1 MIARIYTYN
10 RIFTDT
16 LTVKSV
22 ADIHISEVT
31 ARSAQQTL
39 CHITENN
46 TMMTDYD
53 LPVWFWDSDTT
64 DEDRHIW
71 MTQERCRRQ
80 AMRQQTAYRARM
92 KRQAERTTRRMQAR
106 AETVNV
112 EEYR

>member
-1 MIARIYTYN
+1 MIACIYTYN

-53 LPVWFWDSDTT
+53 LPVWFWDPETT
-64 DEDRHIW
+64 DEDRSDW

-80 AMRQQTAYRARM
+80 AMRQQTAYRRRM
-92 KRQAERTTRRMQAR
+92 EQSAERRARREA
-106 AETVNV
+106 ANPATVAV